1 MFHNGSVSLAT
12 CFVQS
17 LSLLFMN
24 YFHAKSTWESEIC
37 YTIRIAAFKVQC
49 RIIYIGKVI
58 IVPILCE
65 YWVFF
70 SKTFPSSFFVCLGVY
85 WQIGDYAKLYVAW
98 DSIFT
103 LPWATNYIK
112 KNYITPNT
120 WIANS
125 LLRVFIRSNVI
136 YFVVVVLF
144 CFCWFSWKQNK
155 NYTRIARKIAT
166 IVMKTNQHECN
177 KNCPRKDVR
186 NYVCVFFGSPVLSSA
201 FYRTKRI

>member
-1 MFHNGSVSLAT
+1 M
-12 CFVQS
+12 
-17 LSLLFMN
+17 
-24 YFHAKSTWESEIC
+24 
-37 YTIRIAAFKVQC
+37 
-49 RIIYIGKVI
+49 I

-65 YWVFF
+65 YWFFFKNFSIIVF
-70 SKTFPSSFFVCLGVY
+70 CLSRCLLAN
-85 WQIGDYAKLYVAW
+85 WRLCQIVRCMRFNIYSATGHKLY
-98 DSIFT
+98 
-103 LPWATNYIK
+103 K
-112 KNYITPNT
+112 KNCITPNT

-166 IVMKTNQHECN
+166 IVVKTNQHECN
-177 KNCPRKDVR
+177 KKCPRKDVR

-201 FYRTKRI
+201 FYRTERI